1 MKNDVLRKDLYYAQI
16 KNIHNKIL
24 PITNLETNT
33 ILNAKIEVKSE
44 TFSIANLATTTSLN
58 PVDNKKTHR

>member
-24 PITNLETNT
+24 PITNLATNT

-58 PVDNKKTHR
+58 PVYNKKTHL

>member
-24 PITNLETNT
+24 PITNLATNT
-33 ILNAKIEVKSE
+33 ILNAK
-44 TFSIANLATTTSLN
+44 N
-58 PVDNKKTHR
+58 RG